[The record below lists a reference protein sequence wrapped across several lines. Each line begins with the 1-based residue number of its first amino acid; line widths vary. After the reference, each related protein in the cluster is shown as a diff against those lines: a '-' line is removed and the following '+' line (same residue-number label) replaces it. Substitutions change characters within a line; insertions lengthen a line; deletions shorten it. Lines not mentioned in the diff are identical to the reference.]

1 MRRREDDQ
9 LRLSTVL
16 SGERSVLEW
25 LMMYTLMECSIGQ
38 SGALAV
44 VGANVK
50 DAKAL
55 QKSLVQNAKFIFSSL
70 IVRTVLNYTTVS
82 DKFV

>member
-1 MRRREDDQ
+1 
-9 LRLSTVL
+9 LRLSSVL

-25 LMMYTLMECSIGQ
+25 LMMYALMECSIGQ

-55 QKSLVQNAKFIFSSL
+55 QESLVQNAKFIFSSL

>member
-1 MRRREDDQ
+1 
-9 LRLSTVL
+9 
-16 SGERSVLEW
+16 
-25 LMMYTLMECSIGQ
+25 MECSIGR

-55 QKSLVQNAKFIFSSL
+55 QESLVQNAKL
-70 IVRTVLNYTTVS
+70 HR
-82 DKFV
+82 D

>member
-1 MRRREDDQ
+1 
-9 LRLSTVL
+9 LRLTSVL

-25 LMMYTLMECSIGQ
+25 LIMYALMECSIGQ
-38 SGALAV
+38 NGALAV

-55 QKSLVQNAKFIFSSL
+55 QESLVQNAKFILASL

>member
-1 MRRREDDQ
+1 MR
-9 LRLSTVL
+9 LTSVL

-25 LMMYTLMECSIGQ
+25 LIMYALMECSIGQ
-38 SGALAV
+38 NGALAV

-55 QKSLVQNAKFIFSSL
+55 QESLV
-70 IVRTVLNYTTVS
+70 
-82 DKFV
+82 